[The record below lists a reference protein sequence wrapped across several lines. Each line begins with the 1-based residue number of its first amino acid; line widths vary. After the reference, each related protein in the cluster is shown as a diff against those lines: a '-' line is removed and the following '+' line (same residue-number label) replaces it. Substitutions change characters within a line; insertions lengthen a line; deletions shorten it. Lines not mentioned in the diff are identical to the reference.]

1 MEDKQISI
9 DFIKVKKGECIKENI
24 KLSQRALE
32 TIVEMGIDYSQI
44 LTKESESLEGY
55 KKAQY
60 SNKADEVLKVSTS
73 IAEQIGY
80 CKKCKAKSSDDTGGD
95 AMELG
100 YKGYKS

>member
-1 MEDKQISI
+1 MEDEEVSI
-9 DFIKVKKGECIKENI
+9 DFTKVKKGECIKENI

-44 LTKESESLEGY
+44 STKESELLEGY

-60 SNKADEVLKVSTS
+60 SNKADEVLKISTN

-80 CKKCKAKSSDDTGGD
+80 CKKCKAKKSDDIGGD
-95 AMELG
+95 PMELG